1 MLLQLPISPHEREKE
16 KERSYFSVGPGGSFL
31 SLSSRRAR
39 VRADTEDE
47 LMARQPVTQTVR
59 ILFLSPLRFST
70 AAAPAAGFIIILQA
84 EICLQMK

>member
-59 ILFLSPLRFST
+59 ILFLSLLSALQRLLLQQQASLSFFKLRF
-70 AAAPAAGFIIILQA
+70 AY
-84 EICLQMK
+84 K